1 MAQLKVVA
9 VPFAQNANIKFP
21 AKDYPADKNA
31 QFVGSPKIAAVQESS
46 SGGGNLQSKSK
57 SYTPSESSQSET
69 ISPDP
74 GYDGLSAVDVGVGA
88 ISSTYIGSGVTQR
101 TSSDLTASG
110 ATVTAPAGYY
120 ANSASKAVSSGSAT
134 PAASISASGAGKTV
148 GAGSITLTKS
158 AVSNTPQVTP
168 GYISS
173 GTAGNTSVSLTASVT
188 TQAGQTI
195 HPSTTEQSIAAN
207 TYVLGAQTI
216 KAVQLT
222 NLTAANIKSG
232 VTVKIGDDTDDDCVA
247 SVTGSLSGNSYTLKG
262 TATLTVNTTS
272 TSAAS
277 AGTIDCGSGTFDKA
291 RIVYVRVRDKAGP
304 RAGYFYGSDAWF
316 INYQDANGSTSTL
329 TAGGRQGVWYN
340 TSNQWAT
347 ASSSY
352 GVYGY
357 SINSSGTVT
366 IRRRYNSSYG
376 TINGDFLCQVYV
388 LDYPDGHSPFNT
400 GVIT

>member
-1 MAQLKVVA
+1 MAQLKVTA
-9 VPFAQNANIKFP
+9 VPFAQDANIKFP

-31 QFVGSPKIAAVQESS
+31 QFVGKAKIAAVKETS

-57 SYTPSESSQSET
+57 SYTPTESAVSET

-74 GYDGLSAVDVGVGA
+74 GYDALSQVDVSVGA
-88 ISSTYIGSGVTQR
+88 ISSTYVGSGVTQR
-101 TSSDLTASG
+101 TSSDLSASG

-120 ANSASKAVSSGSAT
+120 SSNATKTVASGSAT
-134 PAASISASGAGKTV
+134 PAASISATGATYQMGDNTFKLSKT
-148 GAGSITLTKS
+148 
-158 AVSNTPQVTP
+158 VSNTPQVSA

-173 GTAGNTSVSLTASVT
+173 GTSGNTAIELTTSVPVLMAEWY
-188 TQAGQTI
+188 
-195 HPSTTEQSIAAN
+195 HPST
-207 TYVLGAQTI
+207 VDQTI
-216 KAVQLT
+216 PYVTVLRGTQTFKAVTLT
-222 NLTAANIKSG
+222 NLTPANILSG
-232 VTVKIGDDTDDDCVA
+232 VTVKVGDDSDDDCVA
-247 SVTGSLSGNSYTLKG
+247 SVTGTATASSYTLKG
-262 TATLTVNTTS
+262 TTTLTVSTTS
-272 TSAAS
+272 TTAAT
-277 AGTIDCGSGTFDKA
+277 AGSLECGSGTFERSK
-291 RIVYVRVRDKAGP
+291 IVYVRVRDKAGP

-329 TAGGRQGVWYN
+329 TAAGRQGLWYN
-340 TSNQWAT
+340 SSNQWAT

-357 SINSSGTVT
+357 SITSGGKVT

-376 TINGDFLCQVYV
+376 TINGDFLVQVYM